1 MYPSPTRI
9 DCFCTHSRRKLPIKS
24 DLSQT
29 VLFVMHWFNFTL
41 TTQAAYLLSIVIQEF
56 EQDRF
61 STY

>member
-1 MYPSPTRI
+1 
-9 DCFCTHSRRKLPIKS
+9 
-24 DLSQT
+24 
-29 VLFVMHWFNFTL
+29 MHWFNFTL